1 MGSRLARKNKEREN
15 ARQER
20 KTKVRRTFT
29 DRIEE
34 FRLNRE
40 GKTKRKRS
48 DVHSKHRRID
58 RILSLMILIVF
69 LLFVIVWV
77 YILFI

>member
-40 GKTKRKRS
+40 GKTKRKQIGRAH
-48 DVHSKHRRID
+48 V
-58 RILSLMILIVF
+58 
-69 LLFVIVWV
+69 
-77 YILFI
+77 